1 MMPSINDKTFYYSR
15 SLKSSVA
22 HPSSTTRED
31 QTPILRNNEEF
42 TQIVKLNDLTE
53 AS

>member
-1 MMPSINDKTFYYSR
+1 MIIIDDITIYYLR
-15 SLKSSVA
+15 SLESSVA

-31 QTPILRNNEEF
+31 QTPILRNIEEF
-42 TQIVKLNDLTE
+42 TQIARLNDLTE